1 MKESLGNINRSKRKK
16 LEDTKGV
23 SRSRKQK
30 KDLQKK
36 LVGDTLRSYRKN
48 PMIYIEQ
55 ELNGYTPNANI

>member
-16 LEDTKGV
+16 LEDTKVV
-23 SRSRKQK
+23 SRSRKQ